1 MNAHHQIKNLATKHS
16 LIKKMEALLK
26 ITAPEAKQV
35 IDQDK
40 LKHKV
45 SQESIW
51 KHFGLTAHQHSQV
64 PTGENATMVKK
75 YYLGNLNVYLGD
87 GKSLFSSGCLD
98 TGSFCFVRWYK
109 KCLRQR
115 MFFCCFRQKCVR
127 AKGYAHRSYYFAS
140 RKRFF

>member
-51 KHFGLTAHQHSQV
+51 KHFGLTAHQYSQV
-64 PTGENATMVKK
+64 PTGENATMVKTAVVF
-75 YYLGNLNVYLGD
+75 NLIENLHHER
-87 GKSLFSSGCLD
+87 GKQLWSVAYSSHSSQFYSFFKLFTWLCFKMDSLMKTWKFWLD
-98 TGSFCFVRWYK
+98 LNLS
-109 KCLRQR
+109 LNL
-115 MFFCCFRQKCVR
+115 
-127 AKGYAHRSYYFAS
+127 
-140 RKRFF
+140 

>member
-1 MNAHHQIKNLATKHS
+1 
-16 LIKKMEALLK
+16 MEALLK

-51 KHFGLTAHQHSQV
+51 NHFGLTAHQYSQV

-75 YYLGNLNVYLGD
+75 YYLENLNVYLGD
-87 GKSLFSSGCLD
+87 GKSFFLFCSL
-98 TGSFCFVRWYK
+98 V
-109 KCLRQR
+109 
-115 MFFCCFRQKCVR
+115 QKMPKTTHV
-127 AKGYAHRSYYFAS
+127 FLLL
-140 RKRFF
+140 